1 MPIEDYAE
9 VFIKVCSPKYK
20 MNKTK
25 GSFNLP
31 NTIKSSFKPN
41 SPVEKKQIKVTF
53 RIEGED
59 QEDQE

>member
-1 MPIEDYAE
+1 
-9 VFIKVCSPKYK
+9 

-41 SPVEKKQIKVTF
+41 LPVEKKQIKVTF
-53 RIEGED
+53 QIEGED